1 MTFLQIVSVF
11 SKLPL
16 FKFSNAILS
25 IELLSLNQNKECLTL
40 FESNKILFSASFI
53 KYSDLSISIRFKKI
67 SSYGRERC
75 FPILE
80 YALIL
85 DKFF

>member
-1 MTFLQIVSVF
+1 MFSDF
-11 SKLPL
+11 SKFPL
-16 FKFSNAILS
+16 LRFSKAILS
-25 IELLSLNQNKECLTL
+25 IELLSINQNNEYLIL
-40 FESNKILFSASFI
+40 LGSNKILFSASLI
-53 KYSDLSISIRFKKI
+53 DDSDLFISKRLKKL
-67 SSYGRERC
+67 SSYGRARC

>member
-1 MTFLQIVSVF
+1 MIPALLHAF
-11 SKLPL
+11 SKPTSEN
-16 FKFSNAILS
+16 FKTLVRSEGVRVWDENGKEYIDGLGGLWYCQVGHSRPELIDAITEQL
-25 IELLSLNQNKECLTL
+25 
-40 FESNKILFSASFI
+40 
-53 KYSDLSISIRFKKI
+53 KKL
-67 SSYGRERC
+67 SSYGRVRC